1 MLKID
6 KPIVEEFLG
15 KNVDI
20 TLDICSRLK
29 CFRAYGKGNPVSDI
43 IYVLTPM
50 MAEDDEFLKTSI
62 EFMSLGG
69 HQYEYETHKR
79 GKNTVVTFKRC

>member
-15 KNVDI
+15 RNVDI
-20 TLDICSRLK
+20 TLDKCSRLK
-29 CFRAYGKGNPVSDI
+29 NFRAYGKGKPLSDI
-43 IYVLTPM
+43 IYVLTPI
-50 MAEDDEFLKTSI
+50 MANRLNDLMPPGLTQF
-62 EFMSLGG
+62 
-69 HQYEYETHKR
+69 EYETHKR